1 MAIVGYAR
9 VSTRGQSLDAQI
21 KALKENGVE
30 DVNLFSEKESGANN
44 SRSELSNMLKFVLK
58 AMPLS
63 SRSGH

>member
-30 DVNLFSEKESGANN
+30 DDHLFREKESGANN